1 MVSKPSTKIKGPNLI
16 EKAHWR
22 FGNGITWLGWWVCK
36 GGLMAESIEG
46 FCVKSKDLVVSDKNL
61 ITPSNCFFLHN
72 PDKFLYAPNI
82 RIKIPQFE
90 HQYSLIEKCHF
101 SFCWKRG
108 LPMIKCKKMAE
119 KGSPVAL
126 AFLYYSICPNSLLL
140 WPKTLIRRFA
150 VLLIQTGGIVIWIL
164 NRVSSL
170 SGPFDLL
177 VL

>member
-1 MVSKPSTKIKGPNLI
+1 MVSRASTKIKGPNPI

-126 AFLYYSICPNSLLL
+126 ALSLFYTTRYALTHYCYGLKPSYGALRFYWSKRVGLSSGYSIGFLL
-140 WPKTLIRRFA
+140 
-150 VLLIQTGGIVIWIL
+150 
-164 NRVSSL
+164 
-170 SGPFDLL
+170 
-177 VL
+177 